1 MRAETPC
8 VESIRFLTRKG
19 ATCTDLLSCL
29 YGLKP
34 IEVDV
39 FVEVAR
45 KGTSTVDDVAAA
57 VKRDRTTTHRCLSK
71 LASAGLVY
79 RRTSSL
85 KGGGYYH
92 AYSMVELETIKR
104 EAALR
109 VKEVAESLQRLVD
122 GFDRDFSRRIGAT
135 VDGAA

>member
-1 MRAETPC
+1 MDSVR
-8 VESIRFLTRKG
+8 SLTRKG

-34 IEVDV
+34 IETEV
-39 FVEVAR
+39 FLDVAR
-45 KGTSTVDDVAAA
+45 RGTSTVDDVSAA
-57 VKRDRTTTHRCLSK
+57 VGRDRTTTHRCLAK

-92 AYSMVELETIKR
+92 TYAVVESQTIKS
-104 EAALR
+104 EAAQR
-109 VKEVAESLQRLVD
+109 VREVAESLQRLVD
-122 GFDRDFSRRIGAT
+122 DFDADLQRRLGEKDLPAP
-135 VDGAA
+135 

>member
-1 MRAETPC
+1 MD
-8 VESIRFLTRKG
+8 SIRSLTRKG

-34 IEVDV
+34 VETEV
-39 FVEVAR
+39 FLEVAR
-45 KGTSTVDDVAAA
+45 RDASTVDDISAIVE
-57 VKRDRTTTHRCLSK
+57 RDRTTTHRCLSK

-92 AYSMVELETIKR
+92 TYAVVEPRTIKE
-104 EAALR
+104 EAAQR
-109 VKEVAESLQRLVD
+109 VREIAESLQRLVD
-122 GFDRDFSRRIGAT
+122 DFDTDFQKRLDDRDRPIS
-135 VDGAA
+135 

>member
-1 MRAETPC
+1 MD
-8 VESIRFLTRKG
+8 SIRSLTRKG

-34 IEVDV
+34 IETEV
-39 FVEVAR
+39 FLEVAR
-45 KGTSTVDDVAAA
+45 RGTSTVDDVSTV

-71 LASAGLVY
+71 LASAGLIY

-92 AYSMVELETIKR
+92 TYTVVELQTIKK
-104 EAALR
+104 EAAQR
-109 VKEVAESLQRLVD
+109 VREVAESLQRLVD
-122 GFDRDFSRRIGAT
+122 DFDMDFQKRLGDKDRPIP
-135 VDGAA
+135 

>member
-1 MRAETPC
+1 MD
-8 VESIRFLTRKG
+8 SIRYLTRKG

-34 IEVDV
+34 IETEV
-39 FVEVAR
+39 FLELAR
-45 KGTSTVDDVAAA
+45 RGASTVDDISAA

-71 LASAGLVY
+71 LASADLVY

-92 AYSMVELETIKR
+92 TYAVIELQTIKE
-104 EAALR
+104 EAAQR
-109 VKEVAESLQRLVD
+109 VRELAESLQRLVD
-122 GFDRDFSRRIGAT
+122 GFDVDLQRRLGERVRPAL
-135 VDGAA
+135 